1 MKTMNNQENMTQ
13 NIAKEIY
20 EYAANLMLVQGR
32 SAKRTKELLMEKG
45 LEAKDADIII
55 TDLKEQIKKINNRK
69 AEKDMLY
76 GVLSFLGGVSITIMT
91 YMNGRIHLVTLV
103 VTAFGIGLFFKGLL
117 NRIS

>member
-1 MKTMNNQENMTQ
+1 MKTKNNQENMTQ

-20 EYAANLMLVQGR
+20 EYAADLMLVKGR

-69 AEKDMLY
+69 AEKDMLN
-76 GVLSFLGGVSITIMT
+76 GVLFFLGGVSTIMI
-91 YMNGRIHLVTLV
+91 YMNGRIHLITLG
-103 VTAFGIGLFFKGLL
+103 VTAFGIGLFFRGLL